1 MRRGAGRELQGA
13 ILDGASD
20 GATLIIGMVGA
31 YCLWLGLLGIARDS
45 GMTEKLARLMKK
57 PLSLLFRGIRDN
69 EEAMSM
75 VTMNIV
81 ANMLGMGNAATPFGI
96 KAIAAMNREK
106 VKTPT
111 DDMCLFLILNTASV
125 QLLPTSIIAVR
136 RAAGSAAPGSIVVPS
151 LAATFLTAIALI
163 LQRRLAVRRKRK
175 HKSAFQT
182 GRYRLTW
189 CLRWWWGWRRG

>member
-1 MRRGAGRELQGA
+1 MKYIWCAMIVLSVAAGLATGRGAELQGA

-31 YCLWLGLLGIARDS
+31 YCRWLGLLGIARDS

-151 LAATFLTAIALI
+151 LAATFLTAVIALI
-163 LQRRLAVRRKRK
+163 LGKACAAVRRRVKRK
-175 HKSAFQT
+175 
-182 GRYRLTW
+182 
-189 CLRWWWGWRRG
+189 

>member
-1 MRRGAGRELQGA
+1 MKYIWCAMIVLSVAAGLATGRGAELQGA

-151 LAATFLTAIALI
+151 LAATFLLSLI
-163 LQRRLAVRRKRK
+163 
-175 HKSAFQT
+175 HI
-182 GRYRLTW
+182 
-189 CLRWWWGWRRG
+189 